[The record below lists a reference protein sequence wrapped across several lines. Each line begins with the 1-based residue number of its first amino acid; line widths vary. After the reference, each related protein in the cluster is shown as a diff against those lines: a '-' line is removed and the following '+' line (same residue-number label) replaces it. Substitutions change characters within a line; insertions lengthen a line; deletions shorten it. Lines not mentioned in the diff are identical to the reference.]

1 MGARELP
8 VHSDARAKPQ
18 RQFVQ
23 RGGAGDLRSLAAA
36 EIRRT
41 STGLTMLFT
50 IGHSNHPI
58 EAFIRLLQG
67 HGVTAVGDVRSH
79 PYSRYAPQY
88 SRDPLKVAL
97 AQKGIAYVFLDK
109 ELGARS
115 KDPGCYK
122 EGKVQYD
129 RLARQPQ
136 FAEGISRVTEGMKQY
151 CIALMCAEK
160 DPLEC
165 HRTLLVA
172 RKLHEAGV
180 GSEPISTSTAH
191 LKSTERWNLVFLSCA
206 SCRKET
212 CLNGGTNSFRKRM
225 QFRASE
231 WRS

>member
-1 MGARELP
+1 
-8 VHSDARAKPQ
+8 
-18 RQFVQ
+18 
-23 RGGAGDLRSLAAA
+23 
-36 EIRRT
+36 
-41 STGLTMLFT
+41 MLFT

-97 AQKGIAYVFLDK
+97 AQKGIAYVFLGK

-180 GSEPISTSTAH
+180 EIAHIHVDGSLEEHRTLESRLLELCKLPEGDMFKRRDEFISEAYAIQG
-191 LKSTERWNLVFLSCA
+191 ERVAYQDDNMRRDGNLTQPA
-206 SCRKET
+206 S
-212 CLNGGTNSFRKRM
+212 
-225 QFRASE
+225 RASQ
-231 WRS
+231 

>member
-1 MGARELP
+1 
-8 VHSDARAKPQ
+8 
-18 RQFVQ
+18 
-23 RGGAGDLRSLAAA
+23 
-36 EIRRT
+36 
-41 STGLTMLFT
+41 MLFT

-58 EAFIRLLQG
+58 EAFIALLQR
-67 HGVTAVGDVRSH
+67 HGVTAIGDVRSH

-88 SRDPLKVAL
+88 SRDPLKAAL
-97 AQKGIAYVFLDK
+97 ARMSIAYVFLGK

-180 GSEPISTSTAH
+180 EIAHIHADGSLQDHRTLESRLLDLCKLPEGDMFKRRDEFVSEAYAIQG
-191 LKSTERWNLVFLSCA
+191 ERVAYQDDNMKRDGKLAPPA
-206 SCRKET
+206 S
-212 CLNGGTNSFRKRM
+212 
-225 QFRASE
+225 RASQ
-231 WRS
+231 